1 MELFA
6 KHADALQKA
15 VEANHARAY
24 FSLYPE
30 HPSPSVYGET
40 ADADGQEWFKS
51 KLGKPYEGLIASGA
65 KEWAGAEQSPY
76 TGKPLGIT
84 YPVFDVDTLIERA
97 GRSGKTWKKASPQTR
112 AAVLMES
119 LEAMRSRFFEVAY
132 ATMHTTG
139 QGYMMAFQASGPHAA
154 DRALEAI
161 AMGYEAL
168 QAVPGEVLWD
178 KPAGKTNLQLKKHW
192 HAVPKGINVVIGCA
206 TFPTWNSVPGV
217 YAGLVTGNT
226 VIVKPHPMAILP
238 MAIFVEEL
246 QKALNAAGLP
256 SDVVQ
261 LAIDTPDRLI
271 TKELAEH
278 PDVRILDF
286 TGNAGFGNYLEGLK
300 DKVVFTEKTG
310 VNSIILDSTPH
321 LDRALQNLAF
331 SVSLYSGQMC
341 TAPQNIYIPE
351 TGVQTP
357 EGLVPFDEV
366 AAKFT
371 DAVKGLYENPK
382 AGPFVLGAIQN
393 PATLDRIQTSR
404 SLGKKVLLDSTTLP
418 HPQFPEARTATPLV
432 LELDSTQSDR
442 FATEC
447 FGPIVFLIKTKS
459 TAESIQLAHDL
470 AIRYG
475 ALSCGAYTT
484 DPATKDAIIEAMG
497 EAATTL
503 SFNLHG
509 GVYVNQNAAFSDFHG
524 TGGNP
529 AANASFTNSEFVTRR
544 FTWVGYREGI

>member
-6 KHADALQKA
+6 KHAEALQKA
-15 VEANHARAY
+15 VEANHTRAY
-24 FSLYPE
+24 FSLFPE
-30 HPSPSVYGET
+30 HPSPAVYGET
-40 ADADGQEWFKS
+40 ADADGLRSFES
-51 KLGKPYEGLIASGA
+51 KLGKQYVGLDA
-65 KEWAGAEQSPY
+65 KDAAGWAGAEVSPY
-76 TGKPLGIT
+76 TGKALGVS
-84 YPVFDVDTLIERA
+84 YPVWSVDTLVERA
-97 GRSGKTWKKASPQTR
+97 KQSGKIWKKTSVQTR

-119 LEAMRSRFFEVAY
+119 LDAMRKRFFEVAY

-168 QAVPGEVLWD
+168 QSVPSEVLWD
-178 KPAGKTNLQLKKHW
+178 KPAGKFNLQLKKHW

-217 YAGLVTGNT
+217 YAGLITGNP

-246 QKALNAAGLP
+246 QHALQAAGLP
-256 SDVVQ
+256 TELVQ
-261 LAIDTPDRLI
+261 LAVDTPDRLV

-278 PDVRILDF
+278 PEVRMLDF
-286 TGNAGFGNYLEGLK
+286 TGSAAFGNYLEGIAG
-300 DKVVFTEKTG
+300 KVVFTEKTG
-310 VNSIILDSTPH
+310 VNSIILDSTTQ
-321 LDRALQNLAF
+321 LDKALQNLAF

-341 TAPQNIYIPE
+341 TAPQNIYIPAG
-351 TGVQTP
+351 GVQTP
-357 EGLVPFDEV
+357 EGIVAFDEV
-366 AAKFT
+366 AARFA
-371 DAVKGLYENPK
+371 DAVKSLYENPK

-393 PATLDRIQTSR
+393 PTTLERITNSR
-404 SLGKKVLLDSTTLP
+404 GLGKKVLLESTTIP

-432 LELDSTQSDR
+432 LELDSTQGDR

-447 FGPIVFLIKTKS
+447 FGPIVFLIKTKD

-470 AIRYG
+470 AIHHG

-484 DPATKDAIIEAMG
+484 DPDTKAAIIEAMG